1 MKTDKPEVKAED
13 PFMQLAIDEAL
24 DGIAKGH
31 GGPFGTV
38 IVKDGTPVG
47 RGHNRVLSDVDSTA
61 HGEIVAIREAERK
74 LGTHDLSGCVLYT
87 TAEPCPMCLFAC
99 LWANVDRVCFGC
111 TVPDTGRLGFRDE
124 RFSELVDARKIPD
137 GFLTCVDRPACL
149 ELFGIYRNR
158 PHDVY

>member
-1 MKTDKPEVKAED
+1 MKKGKPDVRAED

-61 HGEIVAIREAERK
+61 HGEIAAIRDAERRLK
-74 LGTHDLSGCVLYT
+74 TYDLSGCVLYT

-124 RFSELVDARKIPD
+124 RFSELVDERKLPD
-137 GFLTCVDRPACL
+137 GYLVCVDRPACL
-149 ELFGIYRNR
+149 ELFGLY
-158 PHDVY
+158 HDHAHETY